1 MNIGIIGAENS
12 HAAAMA
18 RHLNVEKLCRGF
30 RVTHLWGET
39 KAFARRT
46 AEAGEIPNIVAD
58 PAEMLGQV
66 DGVMIDHRDGK
77 HHVPAAR
84 PFVMARVPVF
94 IDKPLCTSLAQ
105 ARRFLAF
112 RKQCRCP
119 VMTTSSIP
127 RTRSAAAMR
136 REIGKLGDLRAVHVT
151 GPGDWKSKY
160 GGIWFYGIHEAD
172 LLVELL
178 GPRRPR
184 GGQRAVEPR
193 RVATLTNGRECTA
206 VLAFDEGLTVT
217 LDWATHGCR
226 GWWVQAVGAKGSV
239 EGPIDRTPADEP
251 VVARLLAKM
260 VRTGTEPFD
269 DARML
274 APLAI
279 LEGVARSL
287 QRKAEVAGPK
297 GE

>member
-12 HAAAMA
+12 HAAGMA
-18 RHLNVEKLCRGF
+18 RHLNVQKVCRGF

-46 AEAGEIPNIVAD
+46 AEAGEIPTIVAD

-77 HHVPAAR
+77 HHIAAAR
-84 PFVMARVPVF
+84 PFVKARVPTF

-151 GPGDWKSKY
+151 GPGDWKSTY

-178 GPRRPR
+178 GPRL
-184 GGQRAVEPR
+184 PR
-193 RVATLTNGRECTA
+193 RVATLTNGREGTA

-251 VVARLLAKM
+251 VVARLLAKL
-260 VRTGTEPFD
+260 VRTRKEPYS

-287 QRKAEVAGPK
+287 KRKAEVAGPK
-297 GE
+297 IR